1 MVNSKNFLFILSLL
15 MIFIFNSKSYAISDE
30 EYIKINNFIE
40 VENVD
45 EAFKLLKIIQKKK
58 KRLSAKTLILIG
70 KIYLALE
77 KPAKSYEY
85 FNKALFT
92 SVSTDDLAYA
102 GMSLSSIK
110 LGNLNKAKFYAEKA
124 LKENPDIVDAKLAL
138 GLIYSDYGYLKKS
151 DEFFKK
157 AILASG
163 NSLMPFV
170 IMRQV
175 R

>member
-1 MVNSKNFLFILSLL
+1 M
-15 MIFIFNSKSYAISDE
+15 
-30 EYIKINNFIE
+30 
-40 VENVD
+40 
-45 EAFKLLKIIQKKK
+45 
-58 KRLSAKTLILIG
+58 SAKTLILIG

-110 LGNLNKAKFYAEKA
+110 LGNLNKAKDYAEKA

-138 GLIYSDYGYLKKS
+138 GLIYSDYGQLKKS

-163 NSLMPFV
+163 NSLNAV
-170 IMRQV
+170 RKYASSKMRIGKYNKAKLIINNALLEKKGDAATIDLLGKIFWV
-175 R
+175 